1 MRMVDLPELA
11 WTAQDRQRDPFHV
24 HIPWAPQS
32 ALAHVVPE
40 SQFALARATEPGT
53 APLGGSFAI
62 HLLPEALVA
71 DHDREFEPPGPAN
84 GHAQPLGE
92 PPHPAR
98 SLA

>member
-1 MRMVDLPELA
+1 MQMVDLPEVA
-11 WTAQDRQRDPFHV
+11 WTGQDRQRDPFHV

-40 SQFALARATEPGT
+40 SQIAPARETEPGT
-53 APLGGSFAI
+53 ELPGGSSAI

-71 DHDREFEPPGPAN
+71 DHDKGFEPPEPAS

-92 PPHPAR
+92 PPLPAR
-98 SLA
+98 SLV